1 MAKVFELQ
9 SEQAGLRADRERL
22 AAVQQGK
29 DGGRKGV
36 FVFFVTEREC
46 RSGLR

>member
-1 MAKVFELQ
+1 MKNPTTADEADAAAKILELH

-29 DGGRKGV
+29 RREDEISV
-36 FVFFVTEREC
+36 FE
-46 RSGLR
+46 